1 MDLDPT
7 LTRCC
12 ASAQRSP
19 LERPTFASRQLPP
32 SSRSSRNRTNRR
44 HRRTCLSFDQLL
56 LPAKMGL
63 TRLVLTSC
71 LLALGGVDAFTS
83 TRALSPALHR
93 ARSSSMVS
101 ALRSEAS
108 AGSSAAAAAAAAT
121 PPRRERP
128 PVPTTWTCERR
139 RRGGDFASSLAATVP
154 IQTRATPVRAAPT
167 AGLRFWRRDKV
178 AVKSAAVAAPPS
190 APSLKPY
197 IEKLVAG
204 ESLTKE
210 EAKEVCGAIL
220 QGADQ
225 IQVAS
230 CLMLMRRNGETPAE
244 VAGFVAAMKEACVP
258 VAVEGKMLDIVGTG
272 GDGAHTINISTAAA
286 LLAAACGCK
295 TAKAGNRSVSSQCG
309 SADVLEA
316 LGISMA
322 LTAENVGECV
332 AQCGMGFMFAPVNH
346 PAMKMVVPIR
356 KALGVR
362 SVFNILGP
370 LTNAAGAQ
378 VGTTTPR
385 ASNLVPR
392 TSSPTRHAPLAPRPS
407 HRAPRTAPRTKRTHF
422 VNSAPHQPLP
432 PRPVPLCSTW

>member
-1 MDLDPT
+1 V
-7 LTRCC
+7 
-12 ASAQRSP
+12 
-19 LERPTFASRQLPP
+19 PP
-32 SSRSSRNRTNRR
+32 
-44 HRRTCLSFDQLL
+44 
-56 LPAKMGL
+56 
-63 TRLVLTSC
+63 
-71 LLALGGVDAFTS
+71 
-83 TRALSPALHR
+83 
-93 ARSSSMVS
+93 
-101 ALRSEAS
+101 
-108 AGSSAAAAAAAAT
+108 
-121 PPRRERP
+121 
-128 PVPTTWTCERR
+128 
-139 RRGGDFASSLAATVP
+139 
-154 IQTRATPVRAAPT
+154 QTRASPVRAAPT
-167 AGLRFWRRDKV
+167 AGLRFWKRDKV
-178 AVKSAAVAAPPS
+178 AVASAAVAAPPS

-378 VGTTTPR
+378 VGTTTPQ
-385 ASNLVPR
+385 ASCPR
-392 TSSPTRHAPLAPRPS
+392 TP
-407 HRAPRTAPRTKRTHF
+407 APRTPRLK
-422 VNSAPHQPLP
+422 PHASRCTAHASHQTR
-432 PRPVPLCSTW
+432 PRCEPCSTSRTIPALHASLQHVVIGVFQEELIEIMANSLIEIGNVDHGVVIYGVGLDEISPLGACR